1 MTDGVRRPHRYYT
14 TLELRRMREWAERG
28 FSQPQVARFLDRHP
42 GSVAVTAIRYGIKFN
57 GYRGRPIE
65 DLSGFDKRRR
75 QKIEG
80 MRRLRARRRAAS

>member
-1 MTDGVRRPHRYYT
+1 MTRSHSYYT
-14 TLELRRMREWAERG
+14 VPELRRMRDWAEIG
-28 FSQPQVARFLDRHP
+28 CSQHQVARFLGRHP
-42 GSVAVTAIRYGIKFN
+42 GSIAVTAIRYGIRFH

-65 DLSGFDKRRR
+65 DLSKLDKRRR